1 MNIEVPAQTEAK
13 QILEK
18 LDKQTEAINAMG
30 ANIQWIVENV
40 QGIFQ
45 MFGSPQMMAML
56 PQMMNGAIGVCAD
69 FPGCASATAIN
80 P

>member
-1 MNIEVPAQTEAK
+1 MNVEVPAETEAK
-13 QILEK
+13 QILNK

-45 MFGSPQMMAML
+45 MFSSPQMMAML
-56 PQMMNGAIGVCAD
+56 PQMMSGAMSTMGD
-69 FPGCASATAIN
+69 TDG
-80 P
+80 